1 MSFISNLFGG
11 GGGGSQQTAPQ
22 STTTTVQNT
31 NIPTYAQPYVQ
42 NMLNATQSQLFQ
54 TDSNGNITGFNQY
67 TPYSGMNQQDLQNA
81 QQAVAGF
88 SPLQQQAQSSAA
100 NLQVPGQYNA
110 ATQLGSAAGIGALG
124 TTGQANAYGM
134 MGNRAGQQ
142 GSFLSNAYGGLGA
155 QSGQQAAGMSSAYGG
170 QGSNLG
176 MQSAALGASA
186 NPYDFQ
192 QQVGGYMNPY
202 IQQSLAPGLQLLNQ
216 QTGIQSAGEQ
226 SAATSAGAFG
236 GSREALANALTQ
248 QNGQM
253 AASNMIGQAYN
264 NAFSAAQNQYNQNGA
279 FQMQGLNQA
288 LTGNAQGL
296 QGANQAGSQAMQGYG
311 MGLQGA
317 GQAGQLGIS
326 GAQAGIAGI
335 GAQQA
340 GYNLAG
346 TQANNLANI
355 GNQQLAAQQGIIGTQ
370 AQQGALQQQ
379 NQQQVINQGIQNYAT
394 AQQYPL
400 MELGTMSNMLRG
412 LPMQSATTQQ
422 YQATPTAL
430 TQAVGA
436 AGVAS
441 QLAAKG
447 GGLLKTK
454 KYAGGGILDA
464 TRNDLEA
471 MPIDALQKEENTTN
485 SPTIKSQ
492 IKQILAMRA
501 GAPMTAAG
509 GGILA
514 FSDGDLAQTP
524 PEVARGNALLADYNQ
539 QLIDASNSKFNFGQ
553 SSQTPTDTS
562 TSVSAPTQSGAN
574 DQAVAQAYIEAAQL
588 KAAQNKAAQAA
599 APTSAPVQNAVRGRG
614 APPIPQAPA
623 GIMQANTPSAPT
635 STPGTILSGRGV
647 PIQQDVSPRVAAARA
662 YEAKQAAAQ
671 ATAQQDQT
679 QQTPPPAAT
688 QAAPQGQAPQGQP
701 PAQNPAAITAA
712 APQGQAPQ
720 ATKPQVDPHKAIE
733 AHAQKDLT
741 QKLNDPNVTN
751 WAQLLLPGDDYIKAQ
766 LADKA
771 AYVGPNN
778 VESQVAALK
787 DRQAREMKT
796 ADTRDKL
803 VKAQMFAKMA
813 TTPGS
818 FITAALTGVSSAIPG
833 LIANADKRDEA
844 LNHIDDAI
852 ANVYKADRLE
862 KSGDYDAA
870 QKAKEKVV
878 ENTINGYK
886 AVWQAKSEMIK
897 AQADMAKV
905 GVESQKLGVDKGIL
919 NFQKASGQYDAV
931 VKQVQTEKEKD
942 RAYGMDKR
950 MLDLAKDQLSRDP
963 ANKDLQLKVS
973 NAEAKVK
980 PKEDAWDR
988 RIEEKREYRDR
999 FDTDKI
1005 PTGKSNASGGSKN
1018 VIKLD

>member
-1 MSFISNLFGG
+1 MGGIVNSIFGG
-11 GGGGSQQTAPQ
+11 GGSSAQQTAPQ

-54 TDSNGNITGFNQY
+54 TDANGNITGFNQY
-67 TPYSGMNQQDLQNA
+67 TPYSGMNQQELQNA

-100 NLQVPGQYNA
+100 NLQMPGQYGQA
-110 ATQLGSAAGIGALG
+110 TGATQMGIMGALG
-124 TTGQANAYGM
+124 TTNQAAQY
-134 MGNRAGQQ
+134 GQQ
-142 GSFLSNAYGGLGA
+142 GNMYGQMGAGLSNMYGQQGNMA
-155 QSGQQAAGMSSAYGG
+155 GQQAAGMSNMLGMNAVG
-170 QGSNLG
+170 QGQQG
-176 MQSAALGASA
+176 AAIGQSLAQLSTSPSALQA
-186 NPYDFQ
+186 
-192 QQVGGYMNPY
+192 YMNPY
-202 IQQSLAPGLQLLNQ
+202 IQNALNPSLQLLSQ
-216 QTGIQSAGEQ
+216 QTGIQSAAEQ
-226 SAATSAGAFG
+226 SAATSHGAFG
-236 GSREALANALTQ
+236 GSREALQNSLVQ
-248 QNGQM
+248 QGGNL
-253 AASNMIGQAYN
+253 AAQQMIGTAYQTAANEGTAQMNAANQAALAG
-264 NAFSAAQNQYNQNGA
+264 NAQAQTGFGQGLSAAQ
-279 FQMQGLNQA
+279 
-288 LTGNAQGL
+288 
-296 QGANQAGSQAMQGYG
+296 
-311 MGLQGA
+311 
-317 GQAGQLGIS
+317 QAGQLGMAGS
-326 GAQAGIAGI
+326 QLGLSGANQAASLGMQGAQAGLAGV

-340 GYNLAG
+340 GYNQAMSGAG
-346 TQANNLANI
+346 QLANI

-422 YQATPTAL
+422 YQAAPSAL

-447 GGLLKTK
+447 GLLKTK

-464 TRNDLEA
+464 TRDDLEA
-471 MPIDALQKEENTTN
+471 MPTDALQKEEGTTS

-514 FSDGDLAQTP
+514 FADGDLAQTP
-524 PEVARGNALLADYNQ
+524 PEVARGNALLANYNQ
-539 QLIDASNSKFNFGQ
+539 QLADASKSKFNFGQ

-562 TSVSAPTQSGAN
+562 TPVSAPTQSGAN

-588 KAAQNKAAQAA
+588 QAAQNKAAQAA
-599 APTSAPVQNAVRGRG
+599 APASAPVQNAVRGRG

-623 GIMQANTPSAPT
+623 GIMQAATPSAPT

-671 ATAQQDQT
+671 AAAQQDQT
-679 QQTPPPAAT
+679 QQTPPTAAAP
-688 QAAPQGQAPQGQP
+688 QAAPQGQPPQAAPQGQP

-720 ATKPQVDPHKAIE
+720 APKPQVDPHKAIE

-870 QKAKEKVV
+870 QKAREKVV

-905 GVESQKLGVDKGIL
+905 GVESQKLGVDKQNANYL
-919 NFQKASGQYDAV
+919 AAEKYVKDTEAV
-931 VKQVQTEKEKD
+931 NEKMRTSKDYLQAKNDLSIWKNNTSDMGKEKYANAVKTVKETED
-942 RAYGMDKR
+942 RIKANSERAQQVSYN
-950 MLDLAKDQLSRDP
+950 LTP
-963 ANKDLQLKVS
+963 AQFRVG
-973 NAEAKVK
+973 NA
-980 PKEDAWDR
+980 P
-988 RIEEKREYRDR
+988 
-999 FDTDKI
+999 
-1005 PTGKSNASGGSKN
+1005 GGSGN
-1018 VIKLD
+1018 VTKLD